1 MTAPLPITGFIRLP
15 VVLQHIPVARSTWW
29 AGVRDGRF
37 PPPVKIGGVT
47 TWRVEDIRD
56 LIEGLHRTSAPSEP
70 RTRSGI
76 GEASLKFRTHH
87 E

>member
-1 MTAPLPITGFIRLP
+1 MTSTLPPMGLIRLP

-37 PPPVKIGGVT
+37 PAPVKIGGVT

-56 LIEGLHRTSAPSEP
+56 LIEALHKASAESNP
-70 RTRSGI
+70 RTRSS
-76 GEASLKFRTHH
+76 ESRASLKVRGNHG
-87 E
+87 